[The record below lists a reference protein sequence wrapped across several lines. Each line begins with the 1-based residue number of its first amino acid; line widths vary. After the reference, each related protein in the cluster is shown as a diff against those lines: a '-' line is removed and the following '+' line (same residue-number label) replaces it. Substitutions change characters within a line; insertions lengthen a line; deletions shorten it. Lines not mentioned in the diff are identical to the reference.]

1 MCLFF
6 VPHAASF
13 KTNSNSPRGPVRTS
27 EAQRTQ
33 LHYSRS
39 QRWTVAARIQ
49 SKSDSE
55 AGGMGCLPSFLLLC
69 FASQEAG
76 KKARDD

>member
-6 VPHAASF
+6 VPHAVSF
-13 KTNSNSPRGPVRTS
+13 RTNSNSPRGLLGPVRLR
-27 EAQRTQ
+27 ELNCITQ
-33 LHYSRS
+33 GLRDGPWQPGFNPS
-39 QRWTVAARIQ
+39 QILKPV
-49 SKSDSE
+49 E
-55 AGGMGCLPSFLLLC
+55 CLPSFLLLC